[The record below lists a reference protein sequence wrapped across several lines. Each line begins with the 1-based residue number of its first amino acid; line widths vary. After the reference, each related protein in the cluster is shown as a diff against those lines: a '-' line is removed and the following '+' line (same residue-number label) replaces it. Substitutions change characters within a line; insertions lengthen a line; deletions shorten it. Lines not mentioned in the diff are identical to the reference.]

1 MASTGLHSSAF
12 HRVSRSSCAS
22 NNSNSFSV
30 RNILNLSEEK
40 SLQYAQNLDD
50 GLPSCPVLL
59 YLPQLPQVPW
69 PMTHLYNVD
78 SHCTGL
84 INRQQFRGAQHDHDQ
99 RSLTDKKIHLI
110 AGVNVFP
117 KKRRRPMQKKK
128 QRPLFSPHQIQ
139 TMEKEFATQ
148 RYVTEEKRAQLA
160 LTVNLTEA
168 QVKTWFQN
176 RRTKWKKERKEIQ
189 QNMNQTMRGNTVF
202 QSNCAAFGFV

>member
-1 MASTGLHSSAF
+1 MECTYALCVTLLICFTLCGYYKDVKALAQKRLRYNAITCGRKHLKAPLQKLNRPVDRTTIKYGRESKQLGLRFPTCVTLKKRWADH
-12 HRVSRSSCAS
+12 VTSRSC
-22 NNSNSFSV
+22 
-30 RNILNLSEEK
+30 
-40 SLQYAQNLDD
+40 
-50 GLPSCPVLL
+50 
-59 YLPQLPQVPW
+59 
-69 PMTHLYNVD
+69 H
-78 SHCTGL
+78 
-84 INRQQFRGAQHDHDQ
+84 
-99 RSLTDKKIHLI
+99 